1 MIETLMK
8 CQAMLKEHGIY
19 LSKITVDVDK
29 YEQLEHDLKECK
41 DLAPLAGLNIAPHTP
56 NYDKFDKY
64 RSILRDLNEC
74 MKMLK
79 ANGFNVIHEGEAAP
93 DNFVPTVFA
102 QHVLGIDT
110 TALKREAA
118 FMYHRQDNEQK
129 PEQREES
136 K

>member
-1 MIETLMK
+1 MIDTLMK
-8 CQAMLKEHGIY
+8 GQAMLKEHGIY

-29 YEQLEHDLKECK
+29 YEQFEHDLKECR
-41 DLAPLAGLNIAPHTP
+41 DLAPLAGPNIVPHTP

-79 ANGFNVIHEGEAAP
+79 ANGFNVIHEGEAVP
-93 DNFVPTVFA
+93 DDFVPTVFA
-102 QHVLGIDT
+102 QHVLGIDP

-118 FMYHRQDNEQK
+118 FVHHRQDNEPK